1 VTGVIEAS
9 CKIDINYDAERSDA
23 QIAADIKRALDFN
36 VLVDEGIIGA
46 TVNDAYLELTGVL
59 GSREQRNEPYS
70 DVWMMGMESVDVSGQ
85 EVVWWAHD
93 EDMRKDKPVDKS
105 DQGICLAL
113 RALLINDP
121 CVSMVGIVINVSD
134 GPVTMN
140 GTVDNRKAKRAAV
153 SDAQDGRRALRPEQH
168 RN

>member
-1 VTGVIEAS
+1 MTGVIEAS

-85 EVVWWAHD
+85 EVA
-93 EDMRKDKPVDKS
+93 
-105 DQGICLAL
+105 
-113 RALLINDP
+113 
-121 CVSMVGIVINVSD
+121 
-134 GPVTMN
+134 
-140 GTVDNRKAKRAAV
+140 
-153 SDAQDGRRALRPEQH
+153 
-168 RN
+168 